1 MCVKVREIYEALD
14 KIAPFDTAMDC
25 DNVGL
30 LVGDENAEV
39 SGVVVSLDVTQEVIE
54 EAVRKNANLI
64 ISHHPVIF
72 KPIKSC
78 LINDIPYM
86 AIKNEVN
93 IICAHTNLDFAER
106 GVCRCLADVLGVKNL
121 KSLGFYK
128 KNGNNLPYGLIG
140 EIEVEMSSK
149 EFASYVKRCLNCEGL
164 RYTESKKSV
173 KTVALCS
180 GGAGEFIFEAI
191 SKHVD
196 AYVTGEIKHHEILEA
211 VKNDITVVDAGHF
224 NTEDIAMAPLVCM
237 LADLFKEVKF
247 SKSEVLANYR
257 KYI

>member
-1 MCVKVREIYEALD
+1 MSVKVKEIYEALD
-14 KIAPFDTAMDC
+14 KIAPFDAAMDY

-30 LVGDENAEV
+30 LIGDEDAEV
-39 SGVVVSLDVTQEVIE
+39 RGVVVSLDVTQGVIE

-72 KPIKSC
+72 EPMKSC

-106 GVCRCLADVLGVKNL
+106 GVCRCLADALGVKNL
-121 KSLGFYK
+121 KPLGFYK
-128 KNGNNLPYGLIG
+128 KNGDDLPYGLIG
-140 EIEVEMSSK
+140 EIEVEMNSK
-149 EFASYVKRCLNCEGL
+149 EFASYVKKCLNCEGL

-180 GGAGEFIFEAI
+180 GGAGEFIFDAI
-191 SKHVD
+191 SKHAD
-196 AYVTGEIKHHEILEA
+196 AYVTGEIKYHEILEA
-211 VKNDITVVDAGHF
+211 VKNDVTVVDAGHF
-224 NTEDIAMAPLVCM
+224 NTEDIAMMPLVYM
-237 LADLFKEVKF
+237 LSGLFNEVKF
-247 SKSEVLANYR
+247 SKSEILENYR